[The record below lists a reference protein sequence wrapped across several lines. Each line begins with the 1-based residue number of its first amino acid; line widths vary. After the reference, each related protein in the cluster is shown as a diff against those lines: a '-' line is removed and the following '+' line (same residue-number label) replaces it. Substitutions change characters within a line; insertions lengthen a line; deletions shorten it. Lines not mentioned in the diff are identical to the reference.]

1 MTRGK
6 PGLWF
11 APTRVEVEEV
21 RKAHR
26 KECSVCGGIPESRRL
41 KVVRGAGRHATT
53 AVYCLAHGVEWLS
66 EFLSQGQRAIIRLES
81 GTGDIR
87 NGE

>member
-26 KECSVCGGIPESRRL
+26 KECSVCASLPLVRRL

-53 AVYCLAHGVEWLS
+53 AVYCITCGVEWVS
-66 EFLSQGQRAIIRLES
+66 VFLSQGQRAISRLES
-81 GTGDIR
+81 GAGDIR